1 MMTMDIAGDIMAS
14 GIRLVL
20 LISVVAII
28 PSLLVGLCVS
38 IFQATT
44 QINEQTLSF
53 LPRLVMTLL
62 VLILVGNGCSPSFQI
77 LLSTSSIKLQRWLD
91 KSPWALIFSH

>member
-1 MMTMDIAGDIMAS
+1 MLNMDNAGDIMAS
-14 GIRLVL
+14 GIQLVL
-20 LISVVAII
+20 LISAVAIV

-53 LPRLVMTLL
+53 LPRLVVTLL
-62 VLILVGNGCSPSFQI
+62 VLIFGGKWMLIRLVDFTTEIFHQASALVG
-77 LLSTSSIKLQRWLD
+77 
-91 KSPWALIFSH
+91 

>member
-1 MMTMDIAGDIMAS
+1 MMNMDIAGDIMSA
-14 GIRLVL
+14 GIQLVL
-20 LISVVAII
+20 LISAVAIV

-53 LPRLVMTLL
+53 LPRLVVTLL
-62 VLILVGNGCSPSFQI
+62 VLILGGKWMLTKLVDFTVSIFQQA
-77 LLSTSSIKLQRWLD
+77 SSLV
-91 KSPWALIFSH
+91 S

>member
-1 MMTMDIAGDIMAS
+1 MMTMDIAGDIMTS

-62 VLILVGNGCSPSFQI
+62 VLIFGGKWMLTQLSDFTINIFHQAAALVG
-77 LLSTSSIKLQRWLD
+77 
-91 KSPWALIFSH
+91 

>member
-62 VLILVGNGCSPSFQI
+62 VLIFGGKWMLTQLSDFTINIFHQAATLVG
-77 LLSTSSIKLQRWLD
+77 
-91 KSPWALIFSH
+91 

>member
-1 MMTMDIAGDIMAS
+1 MMNMDTAGDIMAT
-14 GIRLVL
+14 GIQLVL
-20 LISVVAII
+20 LISAVAIV

-53 LPRLVMTLL
+53 LPRLVVTLL
-62 VLILVGNGCSPSFQI
+62 VLIFGGKWMLTKLVDFTVAIFHQAASLVG
-77 LLSTSSIKLQRWLD
+77 
-91 KSPWALIFSH
+91 

>member
-1 MMTMDIAGDIMAS
+1 MVTMDIAGDIMAS
-14 GIRLVL
+14 GIHLVL
-20 LISVVAII
+20 IISAVAII

-53 LPRLVMTLL
+53 LPRLLVTLA
-62 VLILVGNGCSPSFQI
+62 VLIIGGKWMLTQLVDFTVNIFQQAAALVG
-77 LLSTSSIKLQRWLD
+77 
-91 KSPWALIFSH
+91 

>member
-1 MMTMDIAGDIMAS
+1 MAS
-14 GIRLVL
+14 GIQLVL
-20 LISVVAII
+20 LVASVAIV

-53 LPRLVMTLL
+53 LPRLVVTLM
-62 VLILVGNGCSPSFQI
+62 VLILGGKWMLTKLVDFTVSIFHLAASLVG
-77 LLSTSSIKLQRWLD
+77 
-91 KSPWALIFSH
+91 

>member
-1 MMTMDIAGDIMAS
+1 MMTMDVAGDIMAS

-20 LISVVAII
+20 MISVVAII
-28 PSLLVGLCVS
+28 PSLLIGLCVS

-62 VLILVGNGCSPSFQI
+62 VLIFGGKWMLTIDIFHQAAVLVG
-77 LLSTSSIKLQRWLD
+77 
-91 KSPWALIFSH
+91 